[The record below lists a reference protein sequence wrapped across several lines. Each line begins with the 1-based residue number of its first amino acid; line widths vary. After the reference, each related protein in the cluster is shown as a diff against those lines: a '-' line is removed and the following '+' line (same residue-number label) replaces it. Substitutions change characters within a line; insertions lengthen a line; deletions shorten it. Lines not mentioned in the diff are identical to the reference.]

1 MLRVTLASLRHST
14 ARYVTTVLAIVL
26 GVVFVSGTMV
36 FSDTLEG
43 SFQSR
48 VMGSAESLSV
58 AVHSESDGERDH
70 EPIGADVLSEVRDL
84 PEVAAADGMVSDL
97 APVLDA
103 DGRPAGFTPPS
114 AVSVGDPGRFEATDG
129 RLPENDDE
137 VAISGN
143 LVESLDVGIGDSVT
157 VLDVDATEH
166 EVTVTGT
173 VDFGVEQPYSAN
185 GAVVY
190 TEDTVR
196 MLTGIT
202 GYHEIDVLAADGY
215 TDAQAAEAV
224 GEVAGS
230 GTLVRTGEEFAEALA
245 ENAGSDVA
253 TIRVGLML
261 FALVAMVVAG
271 IVIYNTFAI
280 LIAQRQRDLAL
291 LRCMGAGRGQ
301 VFRTVLTESTIVGL
315 VASLLGAALGVGAGY
330 LAVTVL
336 AGFFEVAP
344 DDVALVVSPAALL
357 VGVALGTGVT
367 VCSALFPAVRA
378 TRVPPLVALRGSAT
392 SMALAERVGWKRLA
406 LGGVLTAASAGLVAL
421 ALNLPAGEVPLI
433 MAVVGGIIAF
443 GAVVVL
449 GPMLVRWVVRAVAPL
464 FRRVGIASE
473 LAADNVRRSPKR
485 AATAMIALTVG
496 ATLITGYSV
505 VSASLS
511 ETTQKQLEENFPV
524 DYGIAPQPIPGQ
536 EPEEEEAT
544 VAPEIRSVLE
554 AEESVGIVFGQRR
567 VNVVDGGMGMPISS
581 YPGATVGTDITADA
595 ISGDVSDLAPG
606 KVVLSEGY
614 AEGLAAG
621 DDYALDTGQGE
632 VTLEIA
638 AVVGDMQNLWGAV
651 VDTREF
657 EDLFP
662 DVDGDSMLYVTAA
675 ADADRS
681 DARVAVHDA
690 VEDDPLLQV
699 TSLAEAKTEFEDMLS
714 IALYTISGMLALA
727 IVIALIG
734 IANTLTL
741 SVLERT
747 RESALLRALGLGR
760 RSLRRMLAV
769 EAVVLAFTGSAIGV
783 GLGVFFGW
791 AASTALLSDLVF
803 ALPFGQVAI
812 FLLAGLVAGLLAAV
826 IPARRAAGTSI
837 TAALSTE

>member
-1 MLRVTLASLRHST
+1 MLRVTLASLRRNT

-43 SFQSR
+43 AFETR
-48 VMGSAESLSV
+48 VMGSAESLSA
-58 AVHSESDGERDH
+58 AVHSESDGERDY
-70 EPIGADVLSEVRDL
+70 EPLNADILAEVRNL

-103 DGRPAGFTPPS
+103 DGRPAGFTPPA
-114 AVSVGDPGRFEATDG
+114 AVSVGDPGRFEAADG
-129 RLPENDDE
+129 RLPESDDE
-137 VAISGN
+137 VAISSN
-143 LVESLDVGIGDSVT
+143 MVDSLGAEIGDDVM
-157 VLDVDATEH
+157 VLDVDSAKH
-166 EVTVTGT
+166 EVTVVGT
-173 VDFGVEQPYSAN
+173 VDFGVEQPYAAN

-190 TEDTVR
+190 TEDAVR
-196 MLTGIT
+196 ALTGID

-215 TDAQAAEAV
+215 TDAQVTDAV
-224 GEVAGS
+224 SDVAGG
-230 GTLVRTGEEFAEALA
+230 GTLVRTGDEFAEALA
-245 ENAGSDVA
+245 ENAGGDVA
-253 TIRVGLML
+253 LLRIALML

-291 LRCMGAGRGQ
+291 LRCMGARRGQ
-301 VFRTVLTESTIVGL
+301 VFRTVLAESTVVGL

-336 AGFFEVAP
+336 AGLFAVAT
-344 DDVALVVSPAALL
+344 DDVALVVSPTALL
-357 VGVALGTGVT
+357 VGLVLGTGVT
-367 VCSALFPAVRA
+367 VCSALFPAFRA

-392 SMALAERVGWKRLA
+392 SMSLAERVGWKRLTVGA
-406 LGGVLTAASAGLVAL
+406 VLSAVCAGLVTFAL
-421 ALNLPAGEVPLI
+421 AMPAGEVPLV
-433 MAVVGGIIAF
+433 MVVVAGIIAF

-449 GPMLVRWVVRAVAPL
+449 GPMLVRWAVRAVAPL
-464 FRRVGIASE
+464 FRRIGIASE

-511 ETTQKQLEENFPV
+511 ETTQKQLEDNFPV
-524 DYGIAPQPIPGQ
+524 DYGIAPQFIPGQ
-536 EPEEEEAT
+536 EPEEEAT
-544 VAPEIRSVLE
+544 VAPEVRSALE
-554 AEESVGIVFGQRR
+554 ADDSVGTVFGQRS
-567 VNVVDGGMGMPISS
+567 VTVVDGAMGMPISS
-581 YPGATVGTDITADA
+581 YPGATVGSDITADP
-595 ISGDVSDLAPG
+595 ISGQVSDLAPG

-614 AEGLAAG
+614 AEGLEAG
-621 DDYALDTGQGE
+621 DDYVLDTGEGE

-651 VDTREF
+651 VDTSDF
-657 EDLFP
+657 EDIFP
-662 DVDGDSMLYVTAA
+662 DVDGDSMLYVSAA
-675 ADADRS
+675 TDADRS
-681 DARVAVHDA
+681 DTRAAVYDA
-690 VEDDPLLQV
+690 VADDPLLQV
-699 TSLAEAKTEFEDMLS
+699 TSLAEAKTEFEDILS

-791 AASTALLSDLVF
+791 AASSALLSDLVF
-803 ALPFGQVAI
+803 SLPYGQVAI

-826 IPARRAAGTSI
+826 IPARRAASTSI
-837 TAALSTE
+837 TAALAAD